1 MLLNWAIGNKVVP
14 ITTTSKG
21 ERMDE
26 YLSAVTLKL
35 SPGEQG
41 EITKVGLERHFRWWE
56 KAFFQPDDRS

>member
-1 MLLNWAIGNKVVP
+1 
-14 ITTTSKG
+14 
-21 ERMDE
+21 MDE

-41 EITKVGLERHFRWWE
+41 EITKVGLERHFRCWE